1 MDPIAKST
9 TEFPLRTLPKCQDL
23 FSPKARSLSLPRQ
36 STVRGIAYL
45 HPPDDPPSL
54 CADMDFA
61 QASRPAY
68 FNEAPAGNRRVCR
81 QRSHRL
87 KGARDRVR
95 SMEPQRMMMKSLH
108 SVLGRAL
115 KRRKKCKS
123 VAFVICT
130 ERHFEKKSLL
140 LVRSLR
146 HFGGALGANSPII
159 SYSPRQKAAPSDDVI
174 RQLAALDVQLVF
186 DVSNSRWPDYPFA
199 NKVVACAHAEQ
210 NLNVDVV
217 VWLDSDQIVLREP
230 GALQLSPDIDA
241 AARPVS
247 FKNIGFGSDDDAS
260 YSYWMKLYEIGGAL
274 PKRKVE
280 TTLGGEV
287 IWEYY
292 NGGLI
297 AARRNAGIFCH
308 CEHIIGRILE
318 IWSISPDRH

>member
-1 MDPIAKST
+1 
-9 TEFPLRTLPKCQDL
+9 
-23 FSPKARSLSLPRQ
+23 
-36 STVRGIAYL
+36 
-45 HPPDDPPSL
+45 
-54 CADMDFA
+54 
-61 QASRPAY
+61 
-68 FNEAPAGNRRVCR
+68 
-81 QRSHRL
+81 
-87 KGARDRVR
+87 
-95 SMEPQRMMMKSLH
+95 MMMKSLH
-108 SVLGRAL
+108 SALGRAL
-115 KRRKKCKS
+115 RRRKKCKS

-146 HFGGALGANSPII
+146 HFGGALGANSAII

-174 RQLAALDVQLVF
+174 RQLAALDVHLVF

-210 NLNVDVV
+210 NLNVDAV

-230 GALQLSPDIDA
+230 AALQLSPDIDA

-247 FKNIGFGSDDDAS
+247 FKNIGLGSDDDAS

-297 AARRNAGIFCH
+297 AARRKAGIFCH

-318 IWSISPDRH
+318 SGVFPPTGIDFVEQSSFSASITAKATQVDILSGEYNFPINWQWREYLGTYLDIVKNAATLHYHGVFDGGRWRELLSRDHGLPLHTEKLKWLETNLAELGI